1 MSLERDLDIKYFYII
16 DIRFKQRYINLL
28 ENINIKNDFEA
39 LSLTPYSSFLL
50 DNLEIKYITYHDIV
64 SKDEFYKKI
73 FLEYSLIESFFSK
86 YRDLSFIFRD
96 IATIKSFELYLYY
109 LYIFLE
115 DKKKIP
121 ID

>member
-1 MSLERDLDIKYFYII
+1 MSLERDLDIKYFYVI

-28 ENINIKNDFEA
+28 EYIDIKNDFET

-96 IATIKSFELYLYY
+96 IATIKVLN
-109 LYIFLE
+109 YIYIIYIYF
-115 DKKKIP
+115 
-121 ID
+121 